1 MFIQRGEYV
10 TMLTS
15 IVFILWGQGC
25 LERGFERKDILPG
38 FNLTVLVATRGHLAE
53 ILAMGLSTPGGN

>member
-1 MFIQRGEYV
+1 
-10 TMLTS
+10 MLTS